1 MLKLAIEGHGH
12 VVVEAR
18 DQGEAMRAMQQD
30 RPALVLTD
38 LRLPEGDGFG
48 VLRAAKELDP
58 ELPVIVMTAYGSI
71 QDAVAAMKE
80 GALDFLAKPVDPD
93 HLMLMV
99 ERALAQRRVMTEYIL
114 LKEELAA
121 RRGAPQ
127 IIGDAPSL
135 KQSILALQRAAGSD
149 ATVLLEGESGTG
161 KELFARALHAL
172 SPRSDGPFVA
182 INCAAIPDNLLETE
196 LFGHEKGAFTGAVA
210 RKPGKFE
217 LAHHG
222 TLFLDEIGDLPL
234 ALQAKILRALEE
246 RRFERVGGTQS
257 LHVDVRIVA
266 ATNKQLRA
274 GVAAK
279 QFREDLYFRL
289 SVFPIAI
296 PPLRDRQD
304 DIPILARHFAERFS
318 RELKKKAAIL
328 APSAIEELQK
338 YHWPGNVRELQN
350 CMERAVILS
359 ESDTIH
365 GRHLNLSLHAP
376 LPPEAPSPWATF
388 DLSGTLADVVKRAQG
403 EVEKRKIEQALKEA
417 GGDKGRAADLL
428 GLPFKTLLAKL
439 KEYGLGITRSS
450 VQRQRQRAELPAVH
464 DEHEEPARLE
474 TSNSVRLTARQAAID
489 GQRAVTQ
496 SNSIICDR
504 AFEFASR
511 LLKLC
516 DRMHERG
523 PSARHIANQVIRCGT
538 SIGANAEEAQ
548 EGQTKADFIAKLSVS
563 AKRRVRRPI
572 G

>member
-1 MLKLAIEGHGH
+1 M
-12 VVVEAR
+12 
-18 DQGEAMRAMQQD
+18 
-30 RPALVLTD
+30 
-38 LRLPEGDGFG
+38 
-48 VLRAAKELDP
+48 
-58 ELPVIVMTAYGSI
+58 
-71 QDAVAAMKE
+71 
-80 GALDFLAKPVDPD
+80 
-93 HLMLMV
+93 
-99 ERALAQRRVMTEYIL
+99 
-114 LKEELAA
+114 
-121 RRGAPQ
+121 
-127 IIGDAPSL
+127 
-135 KQSILALQRAAGSD
+135 
-149 ATVLLEGESGTG
+149 LLEGESGTG

-182 INCAAIPDNLLETE
+182 INCAAIPENLLETE

-289 SVFPIAI
+289 SVFPITI
-296 PPLRDRQD
+296 PPLRDRPE

-365 GRHLNLSLHAP
+365 ARHLNLSLHAP
-376 LPPEAPSPWATF
+376 MLPDAPSPWTAF
-388 DLSGTLADVVKRAQG
+388 DLSGTLADVVKRAQT
-403 EVEKRKIEQALKEA
+403 EVEKRKIEQAHER
-417 GGDKGRAADLL
+417 GRRRQRRRAADLL
-428 GLPFKTLLAKL
+428 RAAATRRLLAKL
-439 KEYGLGITRSS
+439 KDYGI
-450 VQRQRQRAELPAVH
+450 
-464 DEHEEPARLE
+464 
-474 TSNSVRLTARQAAID
+474 
-489 GQRAVTQ
+489 
-496 SNSIICDR
+496 
-504 AFEFASR
+504 
-511 LLKLC
+511 K
-516 DRMHERG
+516 
-523 PSARHIANQVIRCGT
+523 
-538 SIGANAEEAQ
+538 
-548 EGQTKADFIAKLSVS
+548 
-563 AKRRVRRPI
+563 
-572 G
+572 